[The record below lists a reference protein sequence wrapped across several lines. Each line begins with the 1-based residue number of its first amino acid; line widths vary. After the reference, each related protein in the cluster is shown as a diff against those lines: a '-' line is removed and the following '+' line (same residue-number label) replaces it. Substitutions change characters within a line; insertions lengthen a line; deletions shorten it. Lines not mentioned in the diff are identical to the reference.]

1 MDMNTFIVSLYQVLD
16 SFAFLMIAAIGLSI
30 IYGMMGIINMAHGE
44 FIMLGAYITT
54 LAARWGLPLGAA
66 ILAGSLGVAIFG
78 GVIDR
83 LLMCRLYNRPLDSI
97 AVTWGLSLIL
107 SQGMLIL
114 MGPTLPVVTAPFG
127 HVAIGGSTYQVY
139 RLIIIGIAFVIPVI
153 LYYVFSATRFGIE
166 SRATMQRPESAGML
180 GINTKKMYA
189 ITFMV
194 GSGLAG
200 FAGGLYAPTM
210 TIAPTMGQSFQMQ
223 SFVTVVV
230 GGVNPLVGT
239 VTSAGFLGVV
249 QGLVSMALTSFFGRM
264 ALLLVAI
271 LVLRMLPGGMSLLVE
286 RIHERRME
294 GKQANEKNR

>member
-1 MDMNTFIVSLYQVLD
+1 MNTIIVSLYQILD

-54 LAARWGLPLGAA
+54 LTAQQGVPLS
-66 ILAGSLGVAIFG
+66 ISIVIGSLGVALFG
-78 GVIDR
+78 GIIDR
-83 LLMCRLYNRPLDSI
+83 VLMCRMYNRPLDSI
-97 AVTWGLSLIL
+97 AVTWGLSLIM

-127 HVAIGGSTYQVY
+127 HVAIGGSTYQIY
-139 RLIIIGIAFVIPVI
+139 RLIIIGIAFIIPLVLHYI
-153 LYYVFSATRFGIE
+153 FSKTRFGIE
-166 SRATMQRPESAGML
+166 SRATMQRPQSAGML
-180 GINTKKMYA
+180 GINTKKMYSL
-189 ITFMV
+189 TFMI

-230 GGVNPLVGT
+230 GGINPLVGT

-249 QGLVSMALTSFFGRM
+249 QGLVSMLLTSFFGRM

-271 LVLRMLPGGMSLLVE
+271 LVLRTLPGGMSLLVE

-294 GKQANEKNR
+294 RR

>member
-1 MDMNTFIVSLYQVLD
+1 MNTIIVSLYQILD
-16 SFAFLMIAAIGLSI
+16 SFAYLMIAAIGLSI

-54 LAARWGLPLGAA
+54 LAAHKGVPLGISIA
-66 ILAGSLGVAIFG
+66 IGSLGVALLG

-83 LLMCRLYNRPLDSI
+83 ILMHRMYNRPLDSI
-97 AVTWGLSLIL
+97 AVTWGLSLIM

-127 HVAIGGSTYQVY
+127 HIAIGGGTYQIY
-139 RLIIIGIAFVIPVI
+139 RLIIIAVSFVIPI
-153 LYYVFSATRFGIE
+153 ALSYLFSKTRFGLE

-180 GINTKKMYA
+180 GINTKKMYTL
-189 ITFMV
+189 TFML

-230 GGVNPLVGT
+230 GGINPLIGT
-239 VTSAGFLGVV
+239 VTSAGFLGTV
-249 QGLVSMALTSFFGRM
+249 QGAVSMGLTSFFGRM

-271 LVLRMLPGGMSLLVE
+271 LVLRALPGGTSLLVE
-286 RIHERRME
+286 RIHEARLERRWKH
-294 GKQANEKNR
+294 GKNA

>member
-1 MDMNTFIVSLYQVLD
+1 
-16 SFAFLMIAAIGLSI
+16 
-30 IYGMMGIINMAHGE
+30 
-44 FIMLGAYITT
+44 MLF
-54 LAARWGLPLGAA
+54 R
-66 ILAGSLGVAIFG
+66 S
-78 GVIDR
+78 
-83 LLMCRLYNRPLDSI
+83 
-97 AVTWGLSLIL
+97 
-107 SQGMLIL
+107 
-114 MGPTLPVVTAPFG
+114 
-127 HVAIGGSTYQVY
+127 QVY

-271 LVLRMLPGGMSLLVE
+271 LVLRMLPGGMSLLEIGRAHV
-286 RIHERRME
+286 
-294 GKQANEKNR
+294 